1 MHSAIPVSVEENKH
15 ALSLHVMMY
24 MSRYADITMYVLNS
38 KLYLLKCCNQIVSL
52 NHQPSCDQEQSYRTL
67 YNEPTVNIKRHQIT
81 YFDWSTI
88 VPVGSFLHLPHP
100 LRSHCTHTT
109 PLTPSLSV
117 LSVSESGGRLSF
129 RGTLF
134 LSRLIFGLALP
145 GDLRVM

>member
-1 MHSAIPVSVEENKH
+1 MHSAIPVSVEEKKH

-38 KLYLLKCCNQIVSL
+38 KLYLLKCCNQIISL
-52 NHQPSCDQEQSYRTL
+52 STNQAVIRTIIQNSYNST
-67 YNEPTVNIKRHQIT
+67 TVNIKRHQIT

-100 LRSHCTHTT
+100 SRSHCTHTT
-109 PLTPSLSV
+109 PLTHSLSV